1 MKPSDR
7 KLLIVLACVLIA
19 TFFIIWNS
27 QIMNL
32 RRIQRHISKIQPE
45 WQEFQRKNSGY
56 ERVRFYS
63 FTGRNGMFS
72 AVGEVK
78 TEADLEKLK
87 RFMESTNPPRPV
99 FMRGLRV
106 LESVEK
112 IQAHID
118 AIHEAEQAV
127 APNRS
132 LPSTLNPTSSVRG
145 SEDR

>member
-32 RRIQRHISKIQPE
+32 RRIQSHISQIQPE
-45 WQEFQRKNSGY
+45 WQEFQRKNSGF
-56 ERVRFYS
+56 ERVSFYS
-63 FTGRNGMFS
+63 FTGGNGMFS

-78 TEADLEKLK
+78 LEEDLAKL
-87 RFMESTNPPRPV
+87 RQFMESTDPPRPV
-99 FMRGLRV
+99 FLRGLRV

-112 IQAHID
+112 IQAQTD
-118 AIHEAEQAV
+118 GIHAEQ
-127 APNRS
+127 
-132 LPSTLNPTSSVRG
+132 
-145 SEDR
+145 E